1 MTELEY
7 KAALAEIAQRL
18 GMPRVG
24 HYWRWHLASWRPQV
38 ELCVRAKS
46 LDPMG
51 VHGHLVALWRVWG
64 DMTLDDIAGL
74 ERFRQAVAAE
84 LPAHFGEWGG
94 TPTAQIP
101 VIAREPHGFGTG
113 AFDDSKGT

>member
-1 MTELEY
+1 MTEREY
-7 KAALAEIAQRL
+7 KDALAEIAARL

-24 HYWRWHLASWRPQV
+24 NYTRWHLASWRPQV

-46 LDPMG
+46 LDSNG
-51 VHGHLVALWRVWG
+51 VRGHLVALLRVWG

-94 TPTAQIP
+94 APEAQIP
-101 VIAREPHGFGTG
+101 VIAHGPHGFGSG
-113 AFDDSKGT
+113 SIDDTKGT

>member
-51 VHGHLVALWRVWG
+51 VQGHLVALWRVWG

-84 LPAHFGEWGG
+84 LPEHFGEWGVA
-94 TPTAQIP
+94 PVAVIP
-101 VIAREPHGFGTG
+101 VAAPEPHGFGSG
-113 AFDDSKGT
+113 AVDDTKGT

>member
-7 KAALAEIAQRL
+7 KAALAEIAVRL

-24 HYWRWHLASWRPQV
+24 NYCRWHLASWRPQV

-46 LDPMG
+46 LDSNG
-51 VHGHLVALWRVWG
+51 VRGHLVALWRVWG

-74 ERFRQAVAAE
+74 ERFRHAVAAE
-84 LPAHFGEWGG
+84 LPEHFGEWGG
-94 TPTAQIP
+94 APTAQIP
-101 VIAREPHGFGTG
+101 VIAHGPHGFGSG
-113 AFDDSKGT
+113 AVDDTKGT